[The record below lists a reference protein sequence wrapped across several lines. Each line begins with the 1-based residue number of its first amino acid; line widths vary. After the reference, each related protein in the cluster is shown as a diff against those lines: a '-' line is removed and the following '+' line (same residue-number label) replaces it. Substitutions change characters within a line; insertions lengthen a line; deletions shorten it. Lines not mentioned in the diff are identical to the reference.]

1 MEVPMRINEINAVA
15 VRQTDVEATVSDQ
28 FLARWSPRA
37 MSGQALTVEQVS
49 CLIEAA
55 RWAPSC
61 FNAQPWRFAWAIAGT
76 AHWQPLFDSLIEA
89 NQRWVK
95 NAGALIAVASR
106 IEFEHNDQPA
116 PTHSFDAGAAWMSM
130 ALQAQA
136 MGLVSHGMRGFDMD
150 KAREALA
157 VPELYDL
164 PAIIAVGYPGDIE
177 ELPESLRAR
186 EAPSDRKKHTEIAF
200 EGRFAPDMN

>member
-1 MEVPMRINEINAVA
+1 MRINEINAVA

-76 AHWQPLFDSLIEA
+76 PHWQPLFDSLIEA

-130 ALQAQA
+130 ALQGQE
-136 MGLVSHGMRGFDMD
+136 MGLASHGMRGFDMD
-150 KAREALA
+150 QAREALA

-186 EAPSDRKKHTEIAF
+186 EAPSDRKKHEEIAF
-200 EGRFAPDMN
+200 EGRFAPEMT

>member
-1 MEVPMRINEINAVA
+1 MRINKINAVA

-76 AHWQPLFDSLIEA
+76 PHWQPLFDSLIEA

-130 ALQAQA
+130 ALQAQE
-136 MGLVSHGMRGFDMD
+136 MGLVSHGMRGFDMG

-186 EAPSDRKKHTEIAF
+186 EAPSDRKKHKEIAF